1 MKNFIYV
8 IIIIISVVSIFRTC
22 GKKETPAPV
31 VLDFSSED
39 YGDVD
44 MHGLQLEHGEFLS
57 VVQAGKTVTIQ
68 ARISENLTNEM
79 TVNANYF
86 NIEDLITKHGFNTC
100 EEIRYFAVMDMGGR
114 DTKVIS
120 FEVDKATIDA
130 IYGEKIFG
138 SQIGDHV
145 HDLWIAPG
153 LK

>member
-31 VLDFSSED
+31 VLDFPQD
-39 YGDVD
+39 YYGDVD
-44 MHGLQLEHGEFLS
+44 LQGLQLEHGEFLS
-57 VVQAGKTVTIQ
+57 VVQAGGTVTIQ
-68 ARISENLTNEM
+68 ARIRENLTNEM
-79 TVNANYF
+79 TINANYF
-86 NIEDLITKHGFNTC
+86 NIESLVTKHGFNVC
-100 EEIRYFAVMDMGGR
+100 EKIRYFAVMDIGGT
-114 DTKVIS
+114 DTKVMS
-120 FEVDKATIDA
+120 FEVDKSTIDA

-145 HDLWIAPG
+145 QELWVAPG